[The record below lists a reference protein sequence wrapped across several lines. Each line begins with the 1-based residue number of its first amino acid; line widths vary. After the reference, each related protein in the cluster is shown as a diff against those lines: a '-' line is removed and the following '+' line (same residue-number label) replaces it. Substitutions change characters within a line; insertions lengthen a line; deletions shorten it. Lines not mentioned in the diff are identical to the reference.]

1 MRSILRIITA
11 VYCVTF
17 TIKDGKEKQKPLIFY
32 RDTWKKNGKEKIKK
46 IQQ

>member
-11 VYCVTF
+11 VYCVIL
-17 TIKDGKEKQKPLIFY
+17 TIKDDKKEKPLIY

-46 IQQ
+46 F

>member
-17 TIKDGKEKQKPLIFY
+17 TMKDDKEKTKPLIY
-32 RDTWKKNGKEKIKK
+32 RDTWKKNG
-46 IQQ
+46 